1 MTAHTSVFLA
11 GGRPSRLGGSARP
24 VFAAK
29 VVPSVSRVDLRMG
42 ETVSG
47 GDGRVTGVV
56 RTKGSPTNPPIRALV
71 RLYRDFDGAFVG
83 QTWSDA
89 TTGAYTFNWVAMGYR
104 YTAVA
109 YHTEHQLR
117 AAAADNLTPE
127 RIPA

>member
-1 MTAHTSVFLA
+1 MPSHTTARVLGAFA
-11 GGRPSRLGGSARP
+11 RAVLGGNGP
-24 VFAAK
+24 TL
-29 VVPSVSRVDLRMG
+29 RVQTLKGRRRLDYQR
-42 ETVSG
+42 G

-71 RLYRDFDGAFVG
+71 RLYRDLDGAYIG

-89 TTGAYTFNWVAMGYR
+89 NTGAYTFNWVSMQYR

-109 YHTEHQLR
+109 YHLEHQLR

>member
-1 MTAHTSVFLA
+1 MPDHTSAKLLGVTA
-11 GGRPSRLGGSARP
+11 KAVLGGNGST
-24 VFAAK
+24 
-29 VVPSVSRVDLRMG
+29 LRAQLLKG
-42 ETVSG
+42 AHRLDYQRG
-47 GDGRVTGVV
+47 GDGRVTGAV
-56 RTKGSPTNPPIRALV
+56 RTKGSPTNPPVRALV

-89 TTGAYTFNWVAMGYR
+89 NTGAYAFNWVAMGYR

-109 YHTEHQLR
+109 YHTERQLR

>member
-1 MTAHTSVFLA
+1 MPTHTTAKV
-11 GGRPSRLGGSARP
+11 LGL
-24 VFAAK
+24 AAK
-29 VVPSVSRVDLRMG
+29 VVLGGNGSTLRAQVLKG
-42 ETVSG
+42 AHRLDYQRG
-47 GDGRVTGVV
+47 GDGRVTGTV

-71 RLYRDFDGAFVG
+71 RLYRDLDGAFIG

-89 TTGAYTFNWVAMGYR
+89 NTGAYTFDWVSMAYR

-109 YHTEHQLR
+109 YHIERQLR